1 MLIIDKYSYTNKLA
15 NVNPMLKVIV
25 VAISLLIAIT
35 INNNYIN
42 MGIFI
47 TMSLL
52 TTVVAGIPF
61 KNYFKILM
69 IPIGFL
75 LISSLTI
82 LFSISGKDVYIYSIK
97 IGSKFIGI
105 TNESIGQSIN
115 TTIRVFASLSITFF
129 LSLTTS
135 LNNLIIVFNKL
146 RLPKI
151 IIELLVLIYRFIFIF
166 LEEAGEIYVAQE
178 IKFGY
183 SGFRNSL
190 KSISLLIRSLFV
202 RVILKQKDMVNS
214 LDSKLYDGEFK
225 IGD

>member
-15 NVNPMLKVIV
+15 NVNPMLKLIV
-25 VAISLLIAIT
+25 VAICLIIATT

-42 MGIFI
+42 TFIFV
-47 TMSLL
+47 TMAGL
-52 TTVVAGIPF
+52 TTLVAGIPF
-61 KNYFKILM
+61 KSYIKILL

-75 LISSLTI
+75 LISTITI
-82 LFSISGKDVYIYSIK
+82 LLSISSQDIYIFSIKL
-97 IGSKFIGI
+97 GSKFIGI
-105 TNESIGQSIN
+105 TDESILQSIN
-115 TTIRVFASLSITFF
+115 ITVRVFASLSATFF

-135 LNNLIIVFNKL
+135 LNNLIVVFNKL

-166 LEEAGEIYVAQE
+166 LEEANAIYIAQE

-183 SGFRNSL
+183 SGFRNSM

-202 RVILKQKDMVNS
+202 RVLLKQKDMVNS
-214 LDSKLYDGEFK
+214 LDYKLYDGEFK